1 MLTSVSA
8 AAILIVIFPFLIL
21 LGIELFHQST
31 LVFLFYKTQ
40 IGSLY
45 VEKVQAHGLAHIIGA
60 Y

>member
-1 MLTSVSA
+1 MIQVAYDLL
-8 AAILIVIFPFLIL
+8 LI
-21 LGIELFHQST
+21 
-31 LVFLFYKTQ
+31 FLFYKTQ